1 MQIDGE
7 LHQLHGRPT
16 SGIQTSNSAA
26 SSASRRILCISNA
39 AFSGDRW
46 RALLGAGRHAE
57 GRGWPRHGTERGPA
71 HSDGR
76 REYESREV
84 RGDDRN
90 VDATRYRGDQKTYPI
105 LAGAH
110 KAERGARYCSAH
122 GVSQYTLIYIA
133 MRLVVN
139 SCVARN
145 ADIGGRTTLSPSPEA
160 AESARR
166 TQRRCLFALRAS
178 N

>member
-1 MQIDGE
+1 M
-7 LHQLHGRPT
+7 
-16 SGIQTSNSAA
+16 
-26 SSASRRILCISNA
+26 
-39 AFSGDRW
+39 
-46 RALLGAGRHAE
+46 
-57 GRGWPRHGTERGPA
+57 
-71 HSDGR
+71 
-76 REYESREV
+76 

-160 AESARR
+160 QKAFVARNGTPSLRCGRPILTARSDVSISETYVQHSGSAEKLQITSIFRDLAILLLR
-166 TQRRCLFALRAS
+166 QRLRGEA
-178 N
+178 

>member
-1 MQIDGE
+1 MSVLDG
-7 LHQLHGRPT
+7 RAI
-16 SGIQTSNSAA
+16 SGGGAQVAPPRMSAA
-26 SSASRRILCISNA
+26 KQTFSRTLN
-39 AFSGDRW
+39 
-46 RALLGAGRHAE
+46 RA
-57 GRGWPRHGTERGPA
+57 PHGTERGPA

-76 REYESREV
+76 REYKSREV

-90 VDATRYRGDQKTYPI
+90 VDATRYRGGRKTYPI

-122 GVSQYTLIYIA
+122 GVSQYTVVYIA
-133 MRLVVN
+133 MRHVVN

-166 TQRRCLFALRAS
+166 TQRRSLFALRAS
-178 N
+178 RKSDARTFQSNVRRFTRELFWSS

>member
-1 MQIDGE
+1 MLNTNVNVEIQE
-7 LHQLHGRPT
+7 L
-16 SGIQTSNSAA
+16 NVKEV
-26 SSASRRILCISNA
+26 
-39 AFSGDRW
+39 
-46 RALLGAGRHAE
+46 LLANPSVVMLLMLNTTNTVG
-57 GRGWPRHGTERGPA
+57 
-71 HSDGR
+71 
-76 REYESREV
+76 
-84 RGDDRN
+84 
-90 VDATRYRGDQKTYPI
+90 GDQKTYPI

-178 N
+178 RNSDARTNSISAVETQHLFT